1 MENERLARDS
11 LSELRAPTRET
22 CAKQDQAMERGVQ
35 QDLQRQVQHD
45 LSTGVSLTRW
55 VGTIGLAVAV
65 GVAYFVAARLSL
77 ALLTKPEGVAVV
89 WPAAGVSAGVLIALG
104 TKARWPVVFGT
115 MAATITA
122 NLLGDRS
129 FWGAVLFALCNAGE
143 AVLFAWLVER
153 HFGSDF
159 RLSKLRN
166 VFGLVA
172 AAVMATAISGIG
184 GAITFRLFH
193 STATPVMTTWQH
205 WFASDGLGIITV
217 APLLIEIGSAT
228 RDRPPLSE
236 LVEGML
242 AVAALALVSGFAIF
256 LRSELLATVG
266 PFAVLFAPLLWLAA
280 RCRPVFAAAAAFIVS
295 LSIVWATTFGIGY
308 FGNPG
313 LSIDERVLAA
323 QLSILLVTI
332 GASVLAALFAEIRDK
347 RRLAEA
353 ALHASETQRYL
364 IETERLA
371 ALGSLVAG
379 VAHEISSPI
388 GTSLT
393 IASAL
398 AHRNADFT
406 DQISS
411 RQVRRTVLVEFADGC
426 RGATEQLVAN
436 LQRAGGLVQSFKQV
450 AVDRGS
456 DEQRTFDL
464 RLATEQVIA
473 SARPR
478 ITKSQ
483 SSLAI
488 EIPSDIIMNS
498 FPGPYGQVLTNLV
511 FNAVTHGFANGPG
524 GHMFI
529 KARRLGMEQVEIT
542 FSDDGSGIPVDVQR
556 HVFDPFFTTRRAQGN
571 TGLGLY
577 IVHNLVTQQ
586 LGGKI
591 TLVSAP
597 GKGTTVCMTLPLVA
611 PH

>member
-1 MENERLARDS
+1 MEQN
-11 LSELRAPTRET
+11 LR
-22 CAKQDQAMERGVQ
+22 
-35 QDLQRQVQHD
+35 RQVQHD
-45 LSTGVSLTRW
+45 LSTGVSPTRW
-55 VGTIGLAVAV
+55 VGPIGLTVVV
-65 GVAYFVAARLSL
+65 GIAYFVAARLSL
-77 ALLTKPEGVAVV
+77 ALLTKPEGVAVF
-89 WPAAGVSAGVLIALG
+89 WPAAGVSTGVLIALG
-104 TKARWPVVFGT
+104 SRARWPVVLGT
-115 MAATITA
+115 MAATIAA
-122 NLLGDRS
+122 NLLGDRN
-129 FWGAVLFALCNAGE
+129 FWGAVLFGLCNAGE
-143 AVLFAWLVER
+143 AVLVAWLVER

-159 RLSKLRN
+159 KLSKLRN
-166 VFGLVA
+166 VFGLAA

-193 STATPVMTTWQH
+193 STTTPVMTTWQH

-236 LVEGML
+236 LIEGAL

-266 PFAVLFAPLLWLAA
+266 PVAVLFAPLLWLAA

-323 QLSILLVTI
+323 QLSILLVTL

-353 ALHASETQRYL
+353 ALRTSETQRYL

-393 IASAL
+393 IASTL
-398 AHRNADFT
+398 AHRSADFR
-406 DQISS
+406 DQIEASK
-411 RQVRRTVLVEFADGC
+411 VRRALVVEFADGS
-426 RGATEQLVAN
+426 RSAADQLVAN

-450 AVDRGS
+450 AADRSS
-456 DEQRTFDL
+456 DDRRAFDL

-473 SARPR
+473 SARSR
-478 ITKSQ
+478 IAKSQ

-488 EIPSDIIMNS
+488 EIPSDIVMNS

-511 FNAVTHGFANGPG
+511 FNAVTHGFTNGPG
-524 GHMFI
+524 GHMLI
-529 KARRLGMEQVEIT
+529 QARRLGMEQVEII
-542 FSDDGSGIPVDVQR
+542 FSDDGSGIPEDVQR
-556 HVFDPFFTTRRAQGN
+556 RVFDPFFTTRRAQGN

-591 TLVSAP
+591 TLASAP
-597 GKGTTVCMTLPLVA
+597 GKGTTIRMTLPLLA
-611 PH
+611 PD

>member
-1 MENERLARDS
+1 
-11 LSELRAPTRET
+11 
-22 CAKQDQAMERGVQ
+22 MERGVQ

-55 VGTIGLAVAV
+55 VGPIGLAVAV

-77 ALLTKPEGVAVV
+77 ALLTKPEGVAVF

-104 TKARWPVVFGT
+104 STARWPVVFGT
-115 MAATITA
+115 MAATIAA

-172 AAVMATAISGIG
+172 AAVLATAISGIG
-184 GAITFRLFH
+184 GAITFKLFH
-193 STATPVMTTWQH
+193 SSATPVMTTWQH

-393 IASAL
+393 IASTL
-398 AHRNADFT
+398 AHRSADFR
-406 DQISS
+406 DQIESS
-411 RQVRRTVLVEFADGC
+411 KVRRTLVVEFADGS
-426 RGATEQLVAN
+426 RNAADQLVAN

-456 DEQRTFDL
+456 DDQRTFDL

-488 EIPSDIIMNS
+488 EIPSDIVMNS

-542 FSDDGSGIPVDVQR
+542 FSDDGSGIPEDVQR
-556 HVFDPFFTTRRAQGN
+556 HVFDPFFTTRRAQGS

-597 GKGTTVCMTLPLVA
+597 GKGTTISMTLPLVA